1 MDKITKDVINQLIQ
15 KDIFGEIL
23 SRAKNMT
30 SKQQIIVIMG
40 SNLA

>member
-15 KDIFGEIL
+15 KDIFGEIQ
-23 SRAKNMT
+23 SKAKNMT
-30 SKQQIIVIMG
+30 SKQRIIVIMG